1 MNIQENKLNKTPKKD
16 DVFPNTPIR
25 EKQAVALTQAVNSD
39 SNIFGFGYQHANFF
53 NSHFG
58 A

>member
-1 MNIQENKLNKTPKKD
+1 MNTQNNKSDKTTKKNDVYLDVTIRDKQTATLNKTD
-16 DVFPNTPIR
+16 
-25 EKQAVALTQAVNSD
+25 NSGG
-39 SNIFGFGYQHANFF
+39 NIFGFGYQHANFF